1 MKPPTRP
8 LTLRQTLIFSLANF
22 GSNATYQFLNFGA
35 GLYLLRYPEVP
46 PWLVG
51 LLAQERSFAG
61 AVVQPIVGA
70 MSDRTRTR
78 IGRRKPYFIV
88 GVGLTAL
95 SLLFLGTFPPL
106 VPMLLVL
113 AVNAFF
119 LNVAVDPYV
128 ALMADIVPPEQRG
141 RVGAALAVF
150 LVLGATSATLAASFL
165 WGVSPTL
172 VFVVVTIALVVP
184 WAITTI
190 FVREPELPSAPRDP
204 IRFDPGR
211 YIQGLRAHPEF
222 LKYIVA
228 ATFYWMG
235 TGGVIPYITRFGV
248 KELGMSE
255 GDSFLLALPALGGS
269 IVGAVIA
276 GFLADRIGKKPVL
289 AIALAYF
296 AVVALI
302 GSQAQT
308 VMQAYIAMAVI
319 GIGNGALTALIVPLL
334 VDLVPPERAAE
345 MTGLGSGV
353 WSLAQPVGALVAGV
367 IIQLSAENYRLSF
380 VGAAVLVAVSF
391 AVLLTVRA
399 PHHRLQVPPTPSPVV
414 TG

>member
-1 MKPPTRP
+1 MRP
-8 LTLRQTLIFSLANF
+8 LSFGQAFIFSLANF

-51 LLAQERSFAG
+51 ILAQERSFAG
-61 AVVQPIVGA
+61 AIVQPVVGA

-88 GVGLTAL
+88 GISLTAL

-113 AVNAFF
+113 AINAFF
-119 LNVAVDPYV
+119 LNVAVDPYM

-141 RVGAALAVF
+141 RIGAALALF
-150 LVLGATSATLAASFL
+150 LILGATTATLAGSFL

-172 VFVVVTIALVVP
+172 VFVLVTVALVVP
-184 WAITTI
+184 WTITTI
-190 FVREPELPSAPRDP
+190 FVREPVAPPAPREP
-204 IRFDPGR
+204 IRFEPGR
-211 YIQGLRAHPEF
+211 YARGLLEQREL
-222 LKYIVA
+222 LKYIAA

-255 GDSFLLALPALGGS
+255 GESFLLALPALGGS
-269 IVGAVIA
+269 VIGAIIA

-289 AIALAYF
+289 ATALAYF

-308 VMQAYIAMAVI
+308 VVQAYVAMAVI
-319 GIGNGALTALIVPLL
+319 GIGNGALTALIVPML
-334 VDLVPPERAAE
+334 VDLVPPARAAE

-353 WSLAQPVGALVAGV
+353 WSLAQPIGALIAGV

-380 VGAAVLVAVSF
+380 VGAAVLVAISF
-391 AVLLTVRA
+391 ALLLTVRA
-399 PHHRLQVPPTPSPVV
+399 PHHRASTTLPYPSPAT